1 MQAFYYYYFIILL
14 FYYYYYFIILL
25 LLLFYY
31 YYFIILLLFVRKLF
45 KYNKS
50 DMKPLLILL
59 QPPWWLTL
67 NVSLWLMSPDAKS
80 LFKLD

>member
-1 MQAFYYYYFIILL
+1 MQAFVICCYLL
-14 FYYYYYFIILL
+14 ENY
-25 LLLFYY
+25 LLLFVVICYLLLFVVICY
-31 YYFIILLLFVRKLF
+31 LLLFVRKLF

>member
-1 MQAFYYYYFIILL
+1 MLRYALISQIVQMLIMDMD
-14 FYYYYYFIILL
+14 
-25 LLLFYY
+25 
-31 YYFIILLLFVRKLF
+31 
-45 KYNKS
+45 